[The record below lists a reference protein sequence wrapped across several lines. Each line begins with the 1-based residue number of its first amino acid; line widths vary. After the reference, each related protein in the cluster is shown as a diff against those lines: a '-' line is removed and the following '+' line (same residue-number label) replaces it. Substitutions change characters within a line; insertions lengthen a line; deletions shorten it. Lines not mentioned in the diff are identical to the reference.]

1 MRSIK
6 FFNRTIGLNA
16 DITFR
21 CPLECPSCQRQF
33 AFKER
38 GKRVHGHD
46 ITLDDIKKLG
56 KHFKSIIFCGQLS
69 DPVHHPK
76 FIEILKYLY
85 DNNVNVSVHNA
96 SSAKSKSWYIKAFK
110 AHPKA
115 EWIFGIDGLP
125 EQSYL
130 YRKNQD
136 GLKLYD
142 IMLEAKKYI
151 KGKIYWQ
158 YIIFNYNEDNIEK
171 AKEMARR
178 DGLSFFLIHSSRW
191 RKNDPLIPSL
201 KYRKSKRGDGAPSM
215 YVKVFG

>member
-38 GKRVHGHD
+38 GKPVHGHD
-46 ITLDDIKKLG
+46 ISLDDIKKLA
-56 KHFKSIIFCGQLS
+56 KHFKGIDFCGQLS
-69 DPVHHPK
+69 YPVHHPK

-85 DNNVNVSVHNA
+85 DNKVYVSVHNA
-96 SSAKSKSWYIKAFK
+96 SSAKPKSWYIKAFK

-125 EQSYL
+125 EQSHL
-130 YRKNQD
+130 YRKNQN
-136 GLKLYD
+136 GVKLYD

-158 YIIFNYNEDNIEK
+158 YIIFNYNEDNIEE
-171 AKEMARR
+171 AKEMAKR
-178 DGLSFFLIHSSRW
+178 DGISLFIVQSSRW
-191 RKNDPLIPSL
+191 RKNDPLIPSH
-201 KYRKSKRGDGAPSM
+201 KYRLNNKLYGAPRKFIN
-215 YVKVFG
+215 V